1 MSASACHC
9 GNPAF
14 ADFDRCAD
22 HVPHWALLAEVVRLR
37 ARLLAS
43 NGRGREPARREDNNP
58 PAGRRSE
65 ITILERM

>member
-1 MSASACHC
+1 MSACHC

-22 HVPHWALLAEVVRLR
+22 HVPHWALLAEVVCLR
-37 ARLLAS
+37 AQLLAA
-43 NGRGREPARREDNNP
+43 NGWVREPTRHENNHP
-58 PAGRRSE
+58 PVGRRPE